1 MKKFLLIVMIISLIL
16 SSGCWDMIELED
28 RILPYSVAI
37 DLKLEKDKEQAE
49 DKDFF
54 ISFSYP
60 NINALGKN
68 ATQEDMAYVIN
79 ANANSIFE
87 ARDEVSSRVH
97 KSIYLKHLNV
107 VVMSEEV
114 FSNERFLRQILDGLK
129 RDFIINKM
137 VNLLITK
144 ESAHDIMMKKL
155 GSKRQESVEGLLI
168 SLLHNEQMSTS
179 FTPIVLKDFIQYMD
193 HKRAAIIPL
202 AIPEPEISLAGGGI
216 FKDYQF
222 LGYIDKDDNRNITLL
237 NNQAKNEDIDF
248 DFKGATISLSLDEIK
263 SKKKLVRDGEFLKI
277 RYQVEMDGE
286 IHQYIIDED
295 RRINTQEDMEEI
307 EKALAKIV
315 KDEFTSTIEKLQK
328 DFNADALGILE
339 YLYKFYPK
347 IYKKVEADW
356 DSIFPYLDIEVV
368 VQVNIRRRG
377 LSDF

>member
-237 NNQAKNEDIDF
+237 NNQAKNKDIDF

>member
-129 RDFIINKM
+129 RNFIINKM

-248 DFKGATISLSLDEIK
+248 DFKGATISLFLDEIK

>member
-137 VNLLITK
+137 VKLLITK

-237 NNQAKNEDIDF
+237 NNQAKNKDIDF
-248 DFKGATISLSLDEIK
+248 DFKGATISLFLDEIK

>member
-1 MKKFLLIVMIISLIL
+1 MKEFLLIVMIISLIL

-114 FSNERFLRQILDGLK
+114 FSNERLLRQILDGLK

-155 GSKRQESVEGLLI
+155 GSKKQESVEGLLI

-237 NNQAKNEDIDF
+237 NNQAKNKDIDF

>member
-144 ESAHDIMMKKL
+144 ESAYDIMMKKL
-155 GSKRQESVEGLLI
+155 GSKKQESVEGLLI

-237 NNQAKNEDIDF
+237 NNQAKNKDIDF
-248 DFKGATISLSLDEIK
+248 DFKGATISLFLDEIK

>member
-237 NNQAKNEDIDF
+237 NNQAKNKDIDF
-248 DFKGATISLSLDEIK
+248 DFKGAIISLFLDEIK

-307 EKALAKIV
+307 EKSLAKIV

>member
-237 NNQAKNEDIDF
+237 NNQAKNKDIDF
-248 DFKGATISLSLDEIK
+248 DFKGATISLFLDEIK
-263 SKKKLVRDGEFLKI
+263 SKKKLVRDGNFSKSATRLRWMVKSTSI
-277 RYQVEMDGE
+277 SLMRIGGLTP
-286 IHQYIIDED
+286 
-295 RRINTQEDMEEI
+295 RRTWR
-307 EKALAKIV
+307 K
-315 KDEFTSTIEKLQK
+315 
-328 DFNADALGILE
+328 
-339 YLYKFYPK
+339 
-347 IYKKVEADW
+347 
-356 DSIFPYLDIEVV
+356 
-368 VQVNIRRRG
+368 
-377 LSDF
+377 

>member
-68 ATQEDMAYVIN
+68 ATQEDMAYVID

-237 NNQAKNEDIDF
+237 NNQAKNKDIDF

>member
-248 DFKGATISLSLDEIK
+248 DFKGATISLFLDEIK

>member
-54 ISFSYP
+54 ICFSYP

-295 RRINTQEDMEEI
+295 RRINTQEDMDEI

>member
-237 NNQAKNEDIDF
+237 NNQAKNKDIDF
-248 DFKGATISLSLDEIK
+248 DFKGATISLFLDEIK

>member
-114 FSNERFLRQILDGLK
+114 FSNERFLLQILDGLK
-129 RDFIINKM
+129 RNFIINKM

-237 NNQAKNEDIDF
+237 NNQAKNKDIDF
-248 DFKGATISLSLDEIK
+248 DFKGATISLFLDEIK

>member
-237 NNQAKNEDIDF
+237 NNQAKNKDIDF
-248 DFKGATISLSLDEIK
+248 DFKGATISLFLDEIK

-356 DSIFPYLDIEVV
+356 DSIFHYLDIEVV

>member
-1 MKKFLLIVMIISLIL
+1 MKEFLLIVMIISLIL

-237 NNQAKNEDIDF
+237 NNQAKNKDIDF
-248 DFKGATISLSLDEIK
+248 DFKGATISLFLDEIK